1 MPSRII
7 KHEQDNAA
15 NARFGFARERF
26 QQRLEQWLRYA
37 VGKIPEGLAGG
48 RRCEGRDVEPVEPMM
63 AMRDWTLADG
73 RPDAAG
79 DRLQADAVLVRGED
93 LDRFAGMFRSLLGEG
108 VREVFLNAAAS
119 SGVADLG
126 FFGRGA

>member
-1 MPSRII
+1 MPSGIVEN
-7 KHEQDNAA
+7 EQDDASDA
-15 NARFGFARERF
+15 GFGLAREGL
-26 QQRLEQWLRYA
+26 QQSLEEWFRHA
-37 VGKIPEGLAGG
+37 VGKIPEGFAGG
-48 RRCEGRDVEPVEPMM
+48 RRCEGREIEPVEPMM
-63 AMRDWTLADG
+63 AMRDRTLADG

-79 DRLQADAVLVRGED
+79 NRLQADAVLVRGED